1 MPKTQWK
8 QLLSA
13 RASYCNHQFQ
23 HDCKELLLFI
33 DDGRANGFFGF
44 ADEVTYWREG
54 LCLEPEAVP
63 FAENYLRTRR
73 ARLEAGI
80 DSRDWREIPFDRAVK
95 LGKQGRPKKDKEK
108 GDNITFKER
117 GTSRAYILARAFILH
132 RPVAQASA
140 REAP

>member
-1 MPKTQWK
+1 MVELARIVTGEIDPSTPGATVPKTQWK

-54 LCLEPEAVP
+54 LCLESV
-63 FAENYLRTRR
+63 R
-73 ARLEAGI
+73 
-80 DSRDWREIPFDRAVK
+80 K
-95 LGKQGRPKKDKEK
+95 HQ
-108 GDNITFKER
+108 
-117 GTSRAYILARAFILH
+117 
-132 RPVAQASA
+132 
-140 REAP
+140 